1 MSLFEHFFKV
11 LSFYSEARIRIR
23 IRFQSNKQNS
33 DPHQFDV
40 DPQQFNKQMNP
51 QKVFSIENKIYLCV
65 ILEIN
70 IKTRY
75 VEIGPGSNY
84 ITAGGCN
91 TIKYLYP
98 EIELELCFECQNLKL
113 CKEREG
119 EFLAL

>member
-1 MSLFEHFFKV
+1 
-11 LSFYSEARIRIR
+11 
-23 IRFQSNKQNS
+23 
-33 DPHQFDV
+33 
-40 DPQQFNKQMNP
+40 MNP
-51 QKVFSIENKIYLCV
+51 QKVFSIEKYNLFVFSRICV

-113 CKEREG
+113 YKER
-119 EFLAL
+119 